1 MVKTFCFLTLFFVWI
16 PLAIAQVDE
25 HAACA
30 AAPANIPADLLER
43 PVPLR
48 TGTGNA
54 HEPVTTSSKE
64 AQSFYDQA
72 LNYLH
77 GYVWVEAARSFHQAL
92 RHDPELALAYL
103 GLSYTSTG
111 MENTDAAKKFLEKA
125 KAYSAKLSDPEKRRI
140 EIREKQLAALENLE
154 DVSKHLALKKSID
167 DALAKDLNNAQ
178 LWILRG
184 NAEEPSAAGRGQRG
198 TAASVAF
205 YQMALKIEP
214 DNGAAHHFLIHSYET
229 TGNIDK
235 ALEHGE
241 KWAKIAP
248 SIPHA
253 AHMWGHDLRRVG
265 RMDEAIEQFQKTDAL
280 ERAYYKA
287 ENIDPSFDWH
297 HGHNLDLLATCY
309 EHKGQISQ
317 AEKIIREAAQLTT
330 MNAYDA
336 FRNRELPSFLIRRGR
351 YAEAVEAAQQ
361 LSRLNYPQS
370 RTVSLAL
377 MGQAYIG
384 LGKMKEATDAFEQA
398 KRELDNVPRLASG
411 VIPNRMIVQPWV
423 DALQGELLLK
433 SDNRAE
439 GSKMLKDVQ
448 RVLRG
453 LPGPDN
459 WIQSLFRL
467 ESIARAAREAGDW
480 ELAEYTAAQ
489 MLEHDSAYGGSHLAM
504 AFVLQQKGDGAAAT
518 REFEIAKRYWKEA
531 DAEVLKMTEFNSLQS
546 RH

>member
-1 MVKTFCFLTLFFVWI
+1 MMKTICILALLFVWFGQ
-16 PLAIAQVDE
+16 ASAQVEE

-30 AAPANIPADLLER
+30 APPPYIPADLLER

-48 TGTGNA
+48 SGTGNA
-54 HEPVTTSSKE
+54 HESVSTSSKE
-64 AQSFYDQA
+64 AQAFYDQA

-77 GYVWVEAARSFHQAL
+77 GYVWIEASRSFHQAL
-92 RHDPELALAYL
+92 RNDPELAMAYL
-103 GLSYTSTG
+103 GLSYVQTG
-111 MENTDAAKKFLEKA
+111 LENPDNAKKFLEKA
-125 KAYSAKLSDPEKRRI
+125 KLYSSKLSDSEKRRI
-140 EIREKQLAALENLE
+140 DIREKQLAALENLE
-154 DVSKHLALKKSID
+154 DVSKHLAFKKSID
-167 DALAKDLNNAQ
+167 DALAKDLNNVQ
-178 LWILRG
+178 LWLLRG

-205 YQMALKIEP
+205 YQMALDIEP
-214 DNGAAHHFLIHSYET
+214 ENGAAHHFLVHSYET
-229 TGNIDK
+229 IGKIDK

-241 KWAKIAP
+241 QWARIAP

-265 RMDEAIEQFQKTDAL
+265 RMDEAIEQFQKTDSL

-297 HGHNLDLLATCY
+297 HGHNLDLLSTCY
-309 EHKGQISQ
+309 EHKGQMNQ
-317 AEKIIREAAQLTT
+317 AEKIIREAAGLLTMT
-330 MNAYDA
+330 AYDA

-370 RTVSLAL
+370 RTVSFAL

-384 LGKMKEATDAFEQA
+384 LGKMKEAEQALEKA
-398 KRELDNVPRLASG
+398 KRELENVPRVVFG
-411 VIPNRMIVQPWV
+411 VSPNRTMVQPWV

-433 SDNRAE
+433 TDNRVE

-480 ELAEYTAAQ
+480 ELAEYTASQ
-489 MLEHDSAYGGSHLAM
+489 MLDHDSAYGGSHLAM
-504 AFVLQQKGDGAAAT
+504 ALALQQKGDAAAAT
-518 REFEIAKRYWKEA
+518 REFETAKKYWNQA
-531 DAEVLKMTEFNSLQS
+531 DAEVLKLTESISTQ